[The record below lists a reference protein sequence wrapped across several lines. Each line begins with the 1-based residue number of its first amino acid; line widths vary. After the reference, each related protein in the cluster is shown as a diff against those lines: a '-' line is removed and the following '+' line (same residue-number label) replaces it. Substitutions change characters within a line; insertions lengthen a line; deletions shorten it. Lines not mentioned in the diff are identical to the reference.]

1 MRNAGVIFKREM
13 AAYFNSPIAYIF
25 IIVFLALNAGLFMTS
40 FFLQGQADMR
50 GLFANLP
57 LFLIF
62 FIPAVTMR
70 LWAEDRRS
78 GTFELL
84 MTLPMRAS
92 EVMVGKYFAALAFYL
107 IALAGTLPIPIM
119 LALLGNPD
127 GGAVWGGYIGATL
140 LGGLYLGVGIFVS
153 GLVRDQ
159 ITAFILGMISCFFL
173 FFVGLMPVAMTIDG
187 WVGGWGTFLQ
197 NAFGLIPHYESLQRG
212 VISLGDVV
220 YFLAFTAA
228 LLAMN
233 AHWLEG
239 RKHG

>member
-1 MRNAGVIFKREM
+1 MRNIGVVFHREM

-40 FFLQGQADMR
+40 FFLQGMADMR

-84 MTLPMRAS
+84 MTLPMKTS
-92 EVMVGKYFAALAFYL
+92 EVMAGKYFAALAFYL
-107 IALAGTLPIPIM
+107 VALAGTLPIPIM
-119 LALLGNPD
+119 LAVLGDPD
-127 GGAVWGGYIGATL
+127 GGAIWGGYVGAAL

-159 ITAFILGMISCFFL
+159 ITAFILGMIACFFL
-173 FFVGLMPVAMTIDG
+173 FIVGLVPVAMTLDG
-187 WVGGWGTFLQ
+187 WVGGLGSFLQ
-197 NAFGLIPHYESLQRG
+197 NAFGLLPHYESLQRG
-212 VISLGDVV
+212 VLRLGDLS

-228 LLAMN
+228 LLVMN
-233 AHWLEG
+233 AFWLEG

>member
-1 MRNAGVIFKREM
+1 MRNIAVIFKREM

-50 GLFANLP
+50 GFFANLP
-57 LFLIF
+57 LFMIF
-62 FIPAVTMR
+62 FIPAMTMR

-84 MTLPMRAS
+84 MTLPMRTS
-92 EVMVGKYFAALAFYL
+92 EVVAGKYVAALVFYL

-119 LALLGNPD
+119 LALLGDPD
-127 GGAVWGGYIGATL
+127 GGAIWGGYIAATL
-140 LGGLYLGVGIFVS
+140 LGALYLGVGIFVS

-159 ITAFILGMISCFFL
+159 ITAFILGMITCFFL
-173 FFVGLMPVAMTIDG
+173 FFVGLMPVALTVDG
-187 WVGGWGTFLQ
+187 WIAGLGTFMQ
-197 NAFGLIPHYESLQRG
+197 NAFGLMPHYESLQRG
-212 VISLGDVV
+212 VINLGDVT

-228 LLAMN
+228 LLVMN

>member
-1 MRNAGVIFKREM
+1 MRNAGVVFKREM

-92 EVMVGKYFAALAFYL
+92 EVMVGKYFAALAFYM

-173 FFVGLMPVAMTIDG
+173 FFVGLVPVAMTIDG
-187 WVGGWGTFLQ
+187 WINGLGTFLQ
-197 NAFGLIPHYESLQRG
+197 TAFGLIPHYESLQRG
-212 VISLGDVV
+212 VISLGDLV